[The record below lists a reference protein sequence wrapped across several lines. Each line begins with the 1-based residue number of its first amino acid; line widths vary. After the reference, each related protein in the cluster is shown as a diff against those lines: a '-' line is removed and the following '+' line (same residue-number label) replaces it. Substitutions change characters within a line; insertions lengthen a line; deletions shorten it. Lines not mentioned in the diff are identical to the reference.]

1 MRIEVSVPGIRKERG
16 KLPPP
21 TTLGALRLALPLA
34 GRPLIWGELG
44 GPAPCEPVTGTQ
56 VGAPVATAHPVS
68 AKTKKSTTIGSR
80 QRLCRPDPPRC
91 DDLTSDGRGLSR
103 APPSA
108 GQSLIGFRGSPAA
121 PIAQPVTPPIAGLD
135 APAIQ
140 HDARALAS
148 EVTLAAGNAKSSFSE
163 IRTLAAGAVD
173 RETEWRNRCPL

>member
-34 GRPLIWGELG
+34 GRPLIWGERD

-80 QRLCRPDPPRC
+80 Q
-91 DDLTSDGRGLSR
+91 
-103 APPSA
+103 
-108 GQSLIGFRGSPAA
+108 
-121 PIAQPVTPPIAGLD
+121 
-135 APAIQ
+135 
-140 HDARALAS
+140 
-148 EVTLAAGNAKSSFSE
+148 
-163 IRTLAAGAVD
+163 
-173 RETEWRNRCPL
+173 